1 MLIRLLQRRYVST
14 AVGAALG
21 LLATMAFAQEMLR
34 VDDAWVGATVPGQPV
49 AAGYMT
55 LSTQAPLRLLRIET
69 PAAKVT
75 QIHSMTND
83 GGIMRMR
90 ELGTLDL
97 PEGRLV
103 KLQPGGV
110 HLMLSGLNAPLRE
123 GQRVRLTLTVQD
135 RVGKQSQHSV
145 DAPVRRTPIK

>member
-1 MLIRLLQRRYVST
+1 MFIRSLQRRYVGV
-14 AVGAALG
+14 AAGAALW
-21 LLATMAFAQEMLR
+21 LIATMPFAQEVLR
-34 VDDAWVGATVPGQPV
+34 IDDAWVGATVPGQPV

-55 LSTQAPLRLLRIET
+55 LSAQAPLRLLRIET
-69 PAAKVT
+69 PSAKVA
-75 QIHSMTND
+75 QLHSMTSD

-90 ELGTLDL
+90 ELGALDL

-135 RVGKQSQHSV
+135 RVGKKSQYSV
-145 DAPVRRTPIK
+145 DAPVRRTPIE